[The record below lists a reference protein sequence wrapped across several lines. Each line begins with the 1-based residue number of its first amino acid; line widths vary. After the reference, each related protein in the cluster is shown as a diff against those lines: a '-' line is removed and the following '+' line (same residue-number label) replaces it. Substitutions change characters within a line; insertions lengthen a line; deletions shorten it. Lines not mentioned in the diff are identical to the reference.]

1 MSEIVLI
8 ILTWLPVVAESGLFV
23 LIVKFISR
31 QLKEHFSLPKRVVD
45 ESKAL
50 RSELAATNKK
60 LLSLSEENIE
70 LKEEVHKLILELRGI
85 KANESIKKN

>member
-23 LIVKFISR
+23 LVVKFLAK
-31 QLKEHFSLPKRVVD
+31 QLKEHFSLPKRIVE
-45 ESKAL
+45 ES
-50 RSELAATNKK
+50 RELKREISSLNQK
-60 LLSLSEENIE
+60 LAYLAGENSG
-70 LKEEVHKLILELRGI
+70 LKEEIKNLILEMRGI